1 MFYSQMTIKHLV
13 LSGGGPAGFVTYG
26 ALRELHKHGFWDISN
41 IKSIYGTSVGAFFGV
56 VIALGYDWETL
67 DKYFIKRPW
76 DRLASVTPQMLIDS
90 MNTRGLFSKE
100 VVEAALEPLL
110 TAKGLSC
117 DTTLAELYNFSG
129 IEIVAYTA
137 NVNAPTLDRV
147 ELSHKTYPDLP
158 ITTAMAMTMAVPVLF
173 QPVLY
178 EGGCYVDGGCVA
190 NMPVNDCLEGQ
201 QCPEEEIFALRFIW
215 DGDCEIGIDESSSLT
230 DYLMA
235 LLRKAQLA
243 LCSEHQ
249 QKRLPNWL
257 ESVMVECNGIHKWMD
272 ALGDESMR
280 VGLIEQ
286 GQKDATKFLVEKG
299 IIEKE
304 QLEGNV
310 QELA

>member
-1 MFYSQMTIKHLV
+1 MTIKHLV